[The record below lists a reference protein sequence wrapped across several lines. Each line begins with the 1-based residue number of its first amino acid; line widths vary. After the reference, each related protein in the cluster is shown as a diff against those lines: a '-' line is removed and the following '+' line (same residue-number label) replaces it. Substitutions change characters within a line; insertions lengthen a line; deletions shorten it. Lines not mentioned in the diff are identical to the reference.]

1 MGTFS
6 LLVLV
11 ALCSCRPV
19 VGSSLL
25 EWMGISS
32 WSNPNE
38 KEVAVQDGVPL
49 LKVPFEEATPED
61 KFLREAEKLVGL
73 KSSAL
78 DTCQHKVAVFCFSE
92 KLLLNFVLF
101 TEMGLLIC
109 FISGGD
115 EDSVIVCF
123 HIRGRTCQTKC

>member
-1 MGTFS
+1 MHSQFVCLYLMFFYLPYCLASVMTTQGLHMGAYSFI
-6 LLVLV
+6 VLV

-32 WSNPNE
+32 GPNAND
-38 KEVAVQDGVPL
+38 KEITVKDGVPL

-73 KSSAL
+73 KSSEL
-78 DTCQHKVAVFCFSE
+78 DSCQHKVH
-92 KLLLNFVLF
+92 LLHPLNLLEFFF
-101 TEMGLLIC
+101 TI
-109 FISGGD
+109 FIW
-115 EDSVIVCF
+115 
-123 HIRGRTCQTKC
+123 